1 MPARALIALLLIL
14 VAGAAEAPVLIEAR
28 SRGEPLRLVVDWQAN
43 RVRVERPGQVHLVDL
58 AAGWVYELG
67 ATPTRTSAFLRPG
80 YQEPPPWRLE
90 TFGPGPIRA
99 GHASIYHVLFLGEQV
114 CAEVLANPWMLPF
127 TDPGVQALAL
137 LERLKDGADRGTAD
151 CGDAP
156 LTTLGAAGWPL
167 LVGKIDRPTLETR
180 AIRFDYRPTENEL
193 AVPAPFA
200 GPEPDGQP
208 GTPANEGR
216 RSP

>member
-1 MPARALIALLLIL
+1 MPVRALIALLLVL
-14 VAGAAEAPVLIEAR
+14 VAGAADAAVLIEAR
-28 SRGEPLRLVVDWQAN
+28 SRGEPLRLVVDWQGG
-43 RVRVERPGQVHLVDL
+43 RVRVERPGEAHLVDL
-58 AAGWVYELG
+58 AAGFVYELG

-114 CAEVLANPWMLPF
+114 CAEILANPWMIPF

-137 LERLKDGADRGTAD
+137 LERLKGEAPEAAD
-151 CGDAP
+151 CGEAP

-180 AIRFDYRPTENEL
+180 SIRFDYRPPAGEL

-200 GPEPDGQP
+200 EPIQGGQP
-208 GTPANEGR
+208 
-216 RSP
+216 